1 MTAEDQELF
10 KKHFELYECYKKH
23 SFIRNY
29 SKTVYT
35 ELIHLY
41 TTYISTKHTF
51 SHWCSSCRAELVTAV
66 YNWYTNEANTTW
78 YKEEKVEDV
87 TKLPFNTEER
97 VLENKP
103 IKRRRKPN
111 K

>member
-1 MTAEDQELF
+1 MTAEDLELF

-51 SHWCSSCRAELVTAV
+51 SHWS
-66 YNWYTNEANTTW
+66 
-78 YKEEKVEDV
+78 EDDITFMPRFKSV
-87 TKLPFNTEER
+87 KSYWPHTEEDLKEALR
-97 VLENKP
+97 YSLVKKTATYINL
-103 IKRRRKPN
+103 KR
-111 K
+111 

>member
-1 MTAEDQELF
+1 
-10 KKHFELYECYKKH
+10 
-23 SFIRNY
+23 
-29 SKTVYT
+29 
-35 ELIHLY
+35 
-41 TTYISTKHTF
+41 
-51 SHWCSSCRAELVTAV
+51 VTAV

-97 VLENKP
+97 VIENKP